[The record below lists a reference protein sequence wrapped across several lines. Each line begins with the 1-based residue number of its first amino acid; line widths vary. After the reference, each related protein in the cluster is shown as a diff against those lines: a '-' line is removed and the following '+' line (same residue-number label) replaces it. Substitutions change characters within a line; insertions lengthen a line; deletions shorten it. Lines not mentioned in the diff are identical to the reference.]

1 LNQIKKLILISALL
15 LVASNIFANDLPT
28 DGAFQINHP
37 NGKLYLKGELKND
50 QKEGTW
56 EFYYDNG
63 QLQAVEKYSEG
74 RAVGIWKYYEENGR
88 LIKRVNQ
95 LTGDSSGSIAL
106 DGVDHNMDCK
116 MDYGFCYTEFID
128 TVSHIVK

>member
-1 LNQIKKLILISALL
+1 MKKLTLIAGLL

-63 QLQAVEKYSEG
+63 QLQAVEKYSGG
-74 RAVGIWKYYEENGR
+74 RPVGIWKYYGEDGR
-88 LIKRVNQ
+88 LVKRVDQ
-95 LTGDSSGSIAL
+95 LMDDSSGSMTPDSL
-106 DGVDHNMDCK
+106 DDHAWDCN

-128 TVSHIVK
+128 TVLHS

>member
-1 LNQIKKLILISALL
+1 MRKLLCLIGLL
-15 LVASNIFANDLPT
+15 TPNIFANDLPT

-116 MDYGFCYTEFID
+116 MDYGFC
-128 TVSHIVK
+128 

>member
-1 LNQIKKLILISALL
+1 MKKLILISALL
-15 LVASNIFANDLPT
+15 FVASNILANDLPT
-28 DGAFQINHP
+28 DGSFQINHP

-88 LIKRVNQ
+88 LIKKIDQ
-95 LTGDSSGSIAL
+95 LMEGSDQCVFAS
-106 DGVDHNMDCK
+106 DGST
-116 MDYGFCYTEFID
+116 FC
-128 TVSHIVK
+128 

>member
-1 LNQIKKLILISALL
+1 MKQFILISTLL
-15 LVASNIFANDLPT
+15 LVASNVFANELPT

-63 QLQAVEKYSEG
+63 QLQAVEKYSG
-74 RAVGIWKYYEENGR
+74 GSPVGIWKYYEENGR
-88 LIKRVNQ
+88 LTKKIDQ
-95 LTGDSSGSIAL
+95 LVEGSSGSMVP
-106 DGVDHNMDCK
+106 DGLDHNMDCK
-116 MDYGFCYTEFID
+116 MDYGFC
-128 TVSHIVK
+128 

>member
-1 LNQIKKLILISALL
+1 MQRRENDHDAETTSKIFGLAMKKLLLISALL
-15 LVASNIFANDLPT
+15 LITSSIFANDLPT

-63 QLQAVEKYSEG
+63 QLQAVEKYSAG
-74 RAVGIWKYYEENGR
+74 RPVGVWKYYEENGR
-88 LIKRVNQ
+88 LLKKIDQ
-95 LTGDSSGSIAL
+95 LMEGSDQCVFSS
-106 DGVDHNMDCK
+106 DGAA
-116 MDYGFCYTEFID
+116 FC
-128 TVSHIVK
+128 

>member
-1 LNQIKKLILISALL
+1 MRNLLCLIGLL
-15 LVASNIFANDLPT
+15 TPNIFANDLPT

-50 QKEGTW
+50 EKEGTW

-63 QLQAVEKYSEG
+63 QLQAVEKYSDG

-88 LIKRVNQ
+88 LIKKIDQ
-95 LTGDSSGSIAL
+95 LMEGSDQCVFAS
-106 DGVDHNMDCK
+106 DGST
-116 MDYGFCYTEFID
+116 FC
-128 TVSHIVK
+128 